1 MRLISGPAKFRRV
14 LAGLLAGLISV
25 LAAAAAS
32 TAGIAPAQA
41 ATPGPSA
48 DGGTTVIGGGQLSGR
63 GVIVNYPAHGTPR
76 LPAIPAYSYVI
87 ADAGTGKI
95 LAAKDPHGWFDP
107 ASTLKVLTA
116 ITLMPV
122 LKPDATVVA
131 SRLAAN
137 VEPSK
142 VGLIAGQRYTV
153 ADLFQALLL
162 ISANDAAISLAQ
174 ATGSLARGVAMMNAE
189 ARHLRAN
196 DTVARQPNGL
206 DAPGQHVSAYDEALF
221 ARQALKLPMFMQDDE
236 MLTARFPLRPHHV
249 ITLYNQD
256 SMLTKY
262 PGDLG
267 GKIGWTTAAGATYLG
282 FARRG
287 GVTLIVTLLHCPPLT
302 ETTYAARLLN
312 WGFAVDG
319 KIRPVG
325 RLVRPKTAGAAG
337 HRVKNETDARPL
349 TAGAGRPFPSVPAG
363 RTVPV
368 AAGAAALLLAATVGG
383 LAVVVSRRRQRAGN
397 RPVP

>member
-1 MRLISGPAKFRRV
+1 VKRLLISGPAKFRRV
-14 LAGLLAGLISV
+14 LAGALACLISA

-32 TAGIAPAQA
+32 TAGAAPVQA
-41 ATPGPSA
+41 ATPGASA
-48 DGGTTVIGGGQLSGR
+48 DGGTTVIGGRQLSGR
-63 GVIVNYPAHGTPR
+63 GVIVNYPAYGAPR
-76 LPAIPAYSYVI
+76 LPAVPAYSYVI
-87 ADAGTGKI
+87 ADAGTGKV

-122 LKPDATVVA
+122 LNPDATVVA
-131 SRLAAN
+131 SRMAAD

-142 VGLIAGQRYTV
+142 VGLVAGQRYTV

-162 ISANDAAISLAQ
+162 ISANDAAISLVQ
-174 ATGSLARGVAMMNAE
+174 ATGSFAKGVAMMNTE
-189 ARHLRAN
+189 ARHLRAD

-221 ARQALKLPMFMQDDE
+221 ARQALKMPMFMQDDE

-249 ITLYNQD
+249 VTLYNQD

-267 GKIGWTTAAGATYLG
+267 GKIGWTTAAGATYVG

-325 RLVRPKTAGAAG
+325 RLVRPEPAGTARRRA
-337 HRVKNETDARPL
+337 KNEVDARSL
-349 TAGAGRPFPSVPAG
+349 PASRSFSSLPAD

-368 AAGAAALLLAATVGG
+368 AAGAAALVLAAAVGG
-383 LAVVVSRRRQRAGN
+383 LAVAVSRRRQRAGN
-397 RPVP
+397 RPFP

>member
-1 MRLISGPAKFRRV
+1 
-14 LAGLLAGLISV
+14 
-25 LAAAAAS
+25 
-32 TAGIAPAQA
+32 
-41 ATPGPSA
+41 
-48 DGGTTVIGGGQLSGR
+48 
-63 GVIVNYPAHGTPR
+63 
-76 LPAIPAYSYVI
+76 
-87 ADAGTGKI
+87 
-95 LAAKDPHGWFDP
+95 
-107 ASTLKVLTA
+107 
-116 ITLMPV
+116 MPV

-131 SRLAAN
+131 SRLAAD